1 MIIILS
7 ILVII
12 ACFSAPFILIDKII
26 KKIEDLYAE
35 FKSIKDFAYKKLAE
49 EEKKR
54 TLISPLIFLYL
65 VSKHYNST
73 IRIRVSTSR

>member
-35 FKSIKDFAYKKLAE
+35 FKSIKKFAYKKLAE
-49 EEKKR
+49 EEKR
-54 TLISPLIFLYL
+54 GL
-65 VSKHYNST
+65 
-73 IRIRVSTSR
+73 

>member
-12 ACFSAPFILIDKII
+12 ACFSAPFILINKII

-49 EEKKR
+49 EEKR
-54 TLISPLIFLYL
+54 GLY
-65 VSKHYNST
+65 K
-73 IRIRVSTSR
+73 

>member
-35 FKSIKDFAYKKLAE
+35 FKSIKDFAHKKLAE
-49 EEKKR
+49 EEKR
-54 TLISPLIFLYL
+54 GL
-65 VSKHYNST
+65 
-73 IRIRVSTSR
+73 

>member
-1 MIIILS
+1 MFYLESLLVNNKKDEREQKMIIILS

-49 EEKKR
+49 EEKR
-54 TLISPLIFLYL
+54 GL
-65 VSKHYNST
+65 
-73 IRIRVSTSR
+73 